1 MLTVYK
7 ASAGSGKTFR
17 LATEYIKRL
26 IVSPLGFDRILAVTF
41 TNKATEEMKMRIM
54 SQLYGI
60 ARDLKGSKAYSDII
74 IEELQEENATSR
86 FTNEKIDKAFV
97 KRRADM
103 AMHNLLHNYTFF
115 RVETIDRFFQT
126 VLRNLAREL
135 DLTPN
140 LRIELAD
147 KEIEHEAVDMWID
160 GLKENDKELSWI
172 LDYIRSTMDEEK
184 AWNIIDKIKQF
195 GEQLLKDEYKEC
207 SDELASSL
215 SDDAYAA
222 YSAQLRGMMQR
233 ASQLIHEEGGRLRD
247 IIERHGYDAA
257 SFAQGARGRRLHIQD
272 AGLPRQ
278 RPEAEQLRHKGS
290 RHRRHRGYGMVQEN
304 VKPRH

>member
-74 IEELQEENATSR
+74 IEELQEENATSH
-86 FTNEKIDKAFV
+86 FTDEKIDKAFV

-135 DLTPN
+135 DLTCASN
-140 LRIELAD
+140 LQTKR
-147 KEIEHEAVDMWID
+147 
-160 GLKENDKELSWI
+160 
-172 LDYIRSTMDEEK
+172 
-184 AWNIIDKIKQF
+184 
-195 GEQLLKDEYKEC
+195 
-207 SDELASSL
+207 
-215 SDDAYAA
+215 
-222 YSAQLRGMMQR
+222 
-233 ASQLIHEEGGRLRD
+233 
-247 IIERHGYDAA
+247 
-257 SFAQGARGRRLHIQD
+257 
-272 AGLPRQ
+272 
-278 RPEAEQLRHKGS
+278 
-290 RHRRHRGYGMVQEN
+290 
-304 VKPRH
+304 

>member
-74 IEELQEENATSR
+74 IEELQEENATSH
-86 FTNEKIDKAFV
+86 FTDEKIDKAFV

-195 GEQLLKDEYKEC
+195 GEQLLK
-207 SDELASSL
+207 LL
-215 SDDAYAA
+215 
-222 YSAQLRGMMQR
+222 
-233 ASQLIHEEGGRLRD
+233 D
-247 IIERHGYDAA
+247 IRHGRNWLHPAFQHVREVAVD
-257 SFAQGARGRRLHIQD
+257 QRRFD
-272 AGLPRQ
+272 D
-278 RPEAEQLRHKGS
+278 
-290 RHRRHRGYGMVQEN
+290 
-304 VKPRH
+304 